1 MEKALGFRMWLTG
14 VVLAAGVL
22 LAAFAP
28 APAFADDDDHELAR
42 RLLTEGLILPL
53 AKVVDGVMGAV
64 PGEMLEV
71 EFEVEDGAYVY
82 EIKILRPDGRVQEVE
97 ADAATGKILK
107 IEDDD

>member
-1 MEKALGFRMWLTG
+1 MEKSPSFRRLLSG
-14 VVLAAGVL
+14 LVVTVGVL
-22 LAAFAP
+22 LAAVAS

-42 RLLTEGLILPL
+42 KLLTEGRILPL
-53 AKVVDGVMGAV
+53 AKVVDGVMADV

-71 EFEVEDGAYVY
+71 EFEVEDGVYVY
-82 EIKILRPDGRVQEVE
+82 EIKILRPNGRVQEVE